1 MKIEIEKVENGYI
14 VVLPNNP
21 FDEVVIERKI
31 VIQEQEECTLDD
43 TNINEFQAFHE
54 LVENLQEIFSIDNS
68 KYNKIGYITGICSE
82 YDRWDILQ
90 TMEESLKNPRSDT
103 GDE

>member
-1 MKIEIEKVENGYI
+1 MRIEIEKVENGYI
-14 VVLPNNP
+14 IILPKNQ
-21 FDEVVIERKI
+21 FDEVPIERKI
-31 VIQEQEECTLDD
+31 VIQEKEENIYDD
-43 TNINEFQAFHE
+43 TNINEFQAFNN
-54 LVENLQEIFSIDNS
+54 LVKHLQEIFFIHNS
-68 KYNKIGYITGICSE
+68 KHNKIGYITGLCSE

>member
-21 FDEVVIERKI
+21 FNEVVIERKI

-43 TNINEFQAFHE
+43 TNESEFQAFNE
-54 LVENLQEIFSIDNS
+54 LVEHLQEIFSVENS
-68 KYNKIGYITGICSE
+68 KYNKIGYITGLCSE

-90 TMEESLKNPRSDT
+90 AMTESLKNPRSDT

>member
-14 VVLPNNP
+14 IVLPKDP
-21 FDEVVIERKI
+21 FDEVPIERKI
-31 VIQEQEECTLDD
+31 VIQEKEEDIDD
-43 TNINEFQAFHE
+43 DIDLNEFQAFDN
-54 LVENLQEIFSIDNS
+54 LVKYLQEIFAIYNS
-68 KYNKIGYITGICSE
+68 KHNKIGYITGLCSE